1 MFFPLFLLWPSFST
15 ANSLLLNLSM
25 YSHTYGV
32 ENHIGN
38 YALKLLI
45 YQTFYSITLWLKVMV
60 LILYRCFTVCLSVTW
75 LLLLRLFQPT
85 VSVLYVVS
93 PDHSSGGWIQKL
105 CFLCSTAP
113 AAHALCG
120 EWAQFPKCAWVKR
133 STEKTGNFQGKKNA
147 CEHAWDLNGHWWIM
161 TMQSL
166 IKVNVF
172 HTVSFPTGH
181 QYLHVSFL
189 LSCY

>member
-1 MFFPLFLLWPSFST
+1 M
-15 ANSLLLNLSM
+15 
-25 YSHTYGV
+25 
-32 ENHIGN
+32 
-38 YALKLLI
+38 
-45 YQTFYSITLWLKVMV
+45 
-60 LILYRCFTVCLSVTW
+60 SVSYL

-93 PDHSSGGWIQKL
+93 PDQSSEGWIQKL

-172 HTVSFPTGH
+172 HSLISYRSPVSSCFLPPQLLLKVVQAGSGK
-181 QYLHVSFL
+181 HVSICKGSQVCDLRNKTATRKIHGTNKSSVL
-189 LSCY
+189 LLYTHCVICIWTSACEF